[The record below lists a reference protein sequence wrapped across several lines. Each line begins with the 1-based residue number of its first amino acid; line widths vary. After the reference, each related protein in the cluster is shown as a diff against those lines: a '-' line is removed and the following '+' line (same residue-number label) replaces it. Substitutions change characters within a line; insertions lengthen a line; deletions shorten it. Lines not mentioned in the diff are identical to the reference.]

1 MLNDTSSPLQLLR
14 TRRSGRPRD
23 MVEPGPDEDQLREML
38 SIAMRVPDHGKLAP
52 WRFVIVR
59 KGDRPALERVL
70 QQAFRLSCPEPS
82 RAELDAVTRFAH
94 QAPTL
99 VVVLSSPIP
108 GHKIPVWE
116 QQLSAGA
123 ACMNL
128 LNAAHALGFTGG
140 WITGWPTYS
149 EVVRRSFG
157 REGESIAG
165 FMFIGNPANP
175 LEERVRPDF
184 GKVVSVW
191 APNPDTSASPGD
203 DAAEV
208 AHQP

>member
-1 MLNDTSSPLQLLR
+1 MLNDLSSALQLLR

-23 MVEPGPDEDQLREML
+23 MVAPGPDEAQLREML
-38 SIAMRVPDHGKLAP
+38 AVAMRVPDHGKLAP

-59 KGDRPALERVL
+59 KEDRPSLEALL
-70 QQAFRLSCPEPS
+70 QRAFRVGCPEPS
-82 RAELDAVTRFAH
+82 RAEQEAVTRFAH
-94 QAPTL
+94 QAPAL
-99 VVVLSSPIP
+99 VVVLSCPIH

-149 EVVRRSFG
+149 EAVRAAFG

-165 FMFIGNPANP
+165 FLFIGTPGMP
-175 LEERVRPDF
+175 LEERARPDYDR
-184 GKVVSVW
+184 VVSTW
-191 APNPDTSASPGD
+191 TPNGA
-203 DAAEV
+203 
-208 AHQP
+208 

>member
-1 MLNDTSSPLQLLR
+1 MLNDISSALSLLR

-23 MVEPGPDEDQLREML
+23 MIAPGPDAGQLREIL
-38 SIAMRVPDHGKLAP
+38 EIAMRVPDHGKLAP

-59 KGDRPALERVL
+59 KEDRGALEELL
-70 QQAFRLSCPEPS
+70 QRAFRAGGTEPT
-82 RAELDAVTRFAH
+82 RAEQEAVTRFAH
-94 QAPTL
+94 QAPAL
-99 VVVLSSPIP
+99 VVVLSCPIE

-149 EVVRRSFG
+149 DEVRRAFG
-157 REGESIAG
+157 REGEAIAG
-165 FMFIGNPANP
+165 FIFIGTPGTP
-175 LEERVRPDF
+175 LEERVRPDYD
-184 GKVVSVW
+184 KVVSTW
-191 APNPDTSASPGD
+191 SSNGS
-203 DAAEV
+203 
-208 AHQP
+208 